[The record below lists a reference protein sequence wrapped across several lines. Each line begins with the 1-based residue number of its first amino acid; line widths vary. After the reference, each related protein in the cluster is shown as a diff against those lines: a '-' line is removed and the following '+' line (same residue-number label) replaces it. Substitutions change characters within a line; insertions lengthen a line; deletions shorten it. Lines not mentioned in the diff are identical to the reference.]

1 MPKYRKSKRKNRKKI
16 EKKIFKNPNKC
27 LENFNNQFSI
37 IDEVIATNNES
48 RYNLYGSIGND
59 YLYGFEGNN
68 IYQFGTGYD
77 VIDYSYLPENITLI
91 RGGTVNKGSLGI
103 DQFTDF
109 YEKIIATKNNNDW
122 IDGISNGGFIAS
134 LEINL
139 SYNQLT
145 INNLPGIGSISS
157 QIEKFEHISGTNN
170 SDKLIGDSS
179 NNILLGNDG
188 DDFLFGKRG
197 IDTIE
202 GDLGQDIIYG
212 GLGKDYLKGGEDID
226 TFIYKNSKESRLT
239 KNNKTRKLDWIRDFN
254 TNEDKIYFSDAVE
267 QESFVFLGN
276 LNYLSEKNINKA
288 LKQSF
293 LSDFDAVGFNL
304 ISNNKT
310 FIAINGTGKGFQS
323 KNDLIIDITG
333 FSGEIEN
340 INIFNDKSQENFK
353 FNV

>member
-1 MPKYRKSKRKNRKKI
+1 MSRYIKSKKRNRKKI
-16 EKKIFKNPNKC
+16 EKK
-27 LENFNNQFSI
+27 LFNNSNKYLFKFNNHFST
-37 IDEVIATNNES
+37 IDEEITPKHESKNN
-48 RYNLYGSIGND
+48 LFGSTGND

-68 IYQFGTGYD
+68 KYQFGTGYD

-134 LEINL
+134 LEIDL
-139 SYNQLT
+139 SYKKLI
-145 INNLPGIGSISS
+145 INNLPGIGAISS

-188 DDFLFGKRG
+188 NDFLFGKSGR
-197 IDTIE
+197 DTIE

-226 TFIYKNSKESRLT
+226 TFIYKNPRESRLT
-239 KNNKTRKLDWIRDFN
+239 KNNKTRKIDWISDFN

-267 QESFVFLGN
+267 QESFIFLGN
-276 LNYLSEKNINKA
+276 LNYLSERNINKA
-288 LKQSF
+288 LQQSF

-310 FIAINGTGKGFQS
+310 FIAINGSNKGFQS

-340 INIFNDKSQENFK
+340 INIFNDKSHNNLK
-353 FNV
+353 FSV